1 MTPKENKLLEIIKY
15 FNYKKVLSL
24 ENIANQMGNS
34 HRTVQRY
41 LKQLN
46 SLTSYTHRG
55 RFVTLPTIAQFDNNG
70 LWHFNSIGF
79 SEFGSSMNSILEL
92 INRSENGITKEEL
105 ENILKIKI
113 PRQMQILLEQ
123 KMLYRLKL
131 YNKYLYLPKET
142 MDNRIEKLKIVA
154 NRQTEGYH
162 KEKLG
167 ITDIIAVLK
176 IVLVEKKIDMN
187 NLKQLIKKYDLSL
200 PVLKLEKLILKHNL
214 TEKKTPLSF

>member
-176 IVLVEKKIDMN
+176 IVLKEKKIDMN